1 MFEDTTS
8 APEVNV
14 GQPEPETVG
23 SEPTVEDLHPKVED
37 KKLPDTVPYNRLSK
51 EVAKRKAL
59 EKELAELRSQ
69 LVEDEDMS
77 SADVDDMP
85 DVKKLAAELEG
96 IKKKEQMAEL
106 NKRFE
111 THYQKAMEN
120 MPEYKDVANIE
131 VIRQLAFNPSNANK
145 TYKQLL
151 EETYGNVLSG
161 RRTIE
166 TTTPRGGA
174 KDSKLDIE
182 RARKDASY
190 RHEVL
195 ADPDLRR
202 QYNEGLADRIFR

>member
-8 APEVNV
+8 APEVNA
-14 GQPEPETVG
+14 GQPEPETVE
-23 SEPTVEDLHPKVED
+23 SEPTVEELHPKVEE
-37 KKLPDTVPYNRLSK
+37 KKLPETVPYNRLSK

-59 EKELAELRSQ
+59 EKELAELRTQ
-69 LVEDEDMS
+69 LIDDEDVA
-77 SADVDDMP
+77 SAEVDDTP
-85 DVKKLAAELEG
+85 EVKRLAAELDG

-120 MPEYKDVANIE
+120 MPEYKDVANME
-131 VIRQLAFNPSNANK
+131 VIRQLAFNPANANK

-151 EETYGNVLSG
+151 EETYGNVLNG

-166 TTTPRGGA
+166 TTIPRGGA
-174 KDSKLDIE
+174 KDSKLDMD
-182 RARKDASY
+182 RVRKDRDY

-195 ADPDLRR
+195 ADPDLRK
-202 QYNEGLADRIFR
+202 QYNESLTDRIFK